1 MRIPTTGR
9 HRKQNNKPKQ
19 QKPMKYDAKILKLAG
34 AYYTDARGV
43 IYSIL
48 RASGVNAAAAYTHAY
63 LNTDIREDQR
73 ERRAKDLEA
82 GQYISE
88 LIAHLKAA
96 KKTPIILHDD
106 NSQEDSQTQTQRKKN
121 KNKGDDGGKVLQTFS
136 EVRDALAQ
144 VAGDVE
150 GKDKAGVL
158 VQLAKMLP
166 EERREEEKR
175 VLMYLPFNSDCK
187 QCTLYLQEQQ
197 KKDK

>member
-1 MRIPTTGR
+1 
-9 HRKQNNKPKQ
+9 
-19 QKPMKYDAKILKLAG
+19 MKYDAKILKLAG

-43 IYSIL
+43 IFAIL
-48 RASGVNAAAAYTHAY
+48 RAAGVNSAAAYTHAY
-63 LNTDIREDQR
+63 MSTDIREDQR

-82 GQYISE
+82 GQYIGE

-106 NSQEDSQTQTQRKKN
+106 TATQEQTNTKERRN
-121 KNKGDDGGKVLQTFS
+121 KNNKGKEEDGGKVLQTFS
-136 EVRDALAQ
+136 EVRDALAA

-150 GKDKAGVL
+150 GKEKAGVL

-187 QCTLYLQEQQ
+187 QCTLYLQEQT

>member
-1 MRIPTTGR
+1 
-9 HRKQNNKPKQ
+9 
-19 QKPMKYDAKILKLAG
+19 MKYDAKIIKLAG

-43 IYSIL
+43 IFAIL

-63 LNTDIREDQR
+63 LNTDIKEDQR
-73 ERRAKDLEA
+73 ERRAREMEA
-82 GQYISE
+82 GQYIGE
-88 LIAHLKAA
+88 LINHLKAA

-106 NSQEDSQTQTQRKKN
+106 TADASQEQTQERRGNN
-121 KNKGDDGGKVLQTFS
+121 KNKKDKEEGKVLQTFS
-136 EVRDALAQ
+136 EVRDALAA

-187 QCTLYLQEQQ
+187 QCTLYIQEQN
-197 KKDK
+197 KKGK

>member
-1 MRIPTTGR
+1 
-9 HRKQNNKPKQ
+9 
-19 QKPMKYDAKILKLAG
+19 MKYDAKIIKLAG

-48 RASGVNAAAAYTHAY
+48 RASGVNAAAAFTHAY
-63 LNTDIREDQR
+63 MNTDIKEDQR
-73 ERRAKDLEA
+73 ERRARDLEA

-96 KKTPIILHDD
+96 KKTPIILQDD
-106 NSQEDSQTQTQRKKN
+106 TAQEQQEDNKQTKDKRREKE
-121 KNKGDDGGKVLQTFS
+121 DGKVLQTFS
-136 EVRDALAQ
+136 EVRDALAA

-187 QCTLYLQEQQ
+187 QCTLYLQEQT

>member
-1 MRIPTTGR
+1 
-9 HRKQNNKPKQ
+9 
-19 QKPMKYDAKILKLAG
+19 MKYDAKILKLAG

-43 IYSIL
+43 IFAIL

-63 LNTDIREDQR
+63 MSTDIREDQR

-82 GQYISE
+82 GQYINE
-88 LIAHLKAA
+88 LIQHLKAA

-106 NSQEDSQTQTQRKKN
+106 NSQEQQEDN
-121 KNKGDDGGKVLQTFS
+121 KRTKDKRREKEDGKVLQTFA
-136 EVRDALAQ
+136 EVRDALAA

-187 QCTLYLQEQQ
+187 QCALYLREQQ
-197 KKDK
+197 KKGK

>member
-1 MRIPTTGR
+1 
-9 HRKQNNKPKQ
+9 
-19 QKPMKYDAKILKLAG
+19 MKYDAKILKLAG

-43 IYSIL
+43 IFAIL

-63 LNTDIREDQR
+63 MSTDMREDQR
-73 ERRAKDLEA
+73 ERRARDLEA
-82 GQYISE
+82 GQYIGE
-88 LIAHLKAA
+88 LINHLKAA

-106 NSQEDSQTQTQRKKN
+106 NSQEQTQERRGNN
-121 KNKGDDGGKVLQTFS
+121 KNKKDKEERDGGKVLQTFS
-136 EVRDALAQ
+136 EVRDALAA

-187 QCTLYLQEQQ
+187 QCTLYLQEQT

>member
-1 MRIPTTGR
+1 
-9 HRKQNNKPKQ
+9 
-19 QKPMKYDAKILKLAG
+19 MKYDAKIIKLAG

-63 LNTDIREDQR
+63 MNTDLKEDQR
-73 ERRAKDLEA
+73 ERRARDLEA
-82 GQYISE
+82 GQYIGE
-88 LIAHLKAA
+88 LINHLKAA

-106 NSQEDSQTQTQRKKN
+106 TAQEQTQDN
-121 KNKGDDGGKVLQTFS
+121 KRTKDKRREKEGGKVLQTFS
-136 EVRDALAQ
+136 EVRDALAA

-187 QCTLYLQEQQ
+187 QCTLYIQEQQ
-197 KKDK
+197 KKSK

>member
-1 MRIPTTGR
+1 
-9 HRKQNNKPKQ
+9 
-19 QKPMKYDAKILKLAG
+19 MKYDAKIIKLAG

-48 RASGVNAAAAYTHAY
+48 RASGVNAAAAYMHAY

-73 ERRAKDLEA
+73 ERRARDLEA

-96 KKTPIILHDD
+96 KKTPIILQDD
-106 NSQEDSQTQTQRKKN
+106 NSQGQTQERRGNN
-121 KNKGDDGGKVLQTFS
+121 KNKKDKEEGKVLQTFS
-136 EVRDALAQ
+136 EVRDALAA

-187 QCTLYLQEQQ
+187 QCTLYLQEQNR
-197 KKDK
+197 KGK

>member
-1 MRIPTTGR
+1 
-9 HRKQNNKPKQ
+9 
-19 QKPMKYDAKILKLAG
+19 MKYDAKIIKLAG

-43 IYSIL
+43 IFAIL

-63 LNTDIREDQR
+63 MNTDLREDQR
-73 ERRAKDLEA
+73 ERRAKEMEA

-106 NSQEDSQTQTQRKKN
+106 TAASSQEQTQRKKI
-121 KNKGDDGGKVLQTFS
+121 KNKGDEGGKVLQTFS
-136 EVRDALAQ
+136 EVRDALAA

-187 QCTLYLQEQQ
+187 QCTLYLQEQN
-197 KKDK
+197 KKGK

>member
-1 MRIPTTGR
+1 
-9 HRKQNNKPKQ
+9 
-19 QKPMKYDAKILKLAG
+19 MKYDAKILKLAG

-63 LNTDIREDQR
+63 MSTDIREDQR

-82 GQYISE
+82 GQYIGE
-88 LIAHLKAA
+88 LISHLKAA

-106 NSQEDSQTQTQRKKN
+106 TATQEHTNTKERRN
-121 KNKGDDGGKVLQTFS
+121 KSKENEGGKVLQTFS
-136 EVRDALAQ
+136 EVRDALAA

-187 QCTLYLQEQQ
+187 QCTLYIQEQQ
-197 KKDK
+197 KKGK

>member
-1 MRIPTTGR
+1 MQPEGSHAGTIT
-9 HRKQNNKPKQ
+9 RKQTKTTT
-19 QKPMKYDAKILKLAG
+19 PMKYDAKIIKLAG

-82 GQYISE
+82 GQYINE
-88 LIAHLKAA
+88 LINHLKAA

-106 NSQEDSQTQTQRKKN
+106 TSQEQTQERRGNN
-121 KNKGDDGGKVLQTFS
+121 KNKKDKEEGKVLQTFS
-136 EVRDALAQ
+136 EVRDALAA

-187 QCTLYLQEQQ
+187 QCTLYLQEQN
-197 KKDK
+197 KKGK

>member
-1 MRIPTTGR
+1 
-9 HRKQNNKPKQ
+9 
-19 QKPMKYDAKILKLAG
+19 MKYDAKIIKLAG

-43 IYSIL
+43 IFAIL

-63 LNTDIREDQR
+63 MNTDLKEDQR

-82 GQYISE
+82 GQYIAE

-106 NSQEDSQTQTQRKKN
+106 TAQEQQEDN
-121 KNKGDDGGKVLQTFS
+121 KRTKDKRREKEEGKVLQTFS
-136 EVRDALAQ
+136 EVRDALAA

-187 QCTLYLQEQQ
+187 QCTLYLQEQN
-197 KKDK
+197 KKGK

>member
-1 MRIPTTGR
+1 
-9 HRKQNNKPKQ
+9 
-19 QKPMKYDAKILKLAG
+19 MKYDAKIIKLAG

-43 IYSIL
+43 IFAIL

-63 LNTDIREDQR
+63 MNTDLREDQR

-82 GQYISE
+82 GQYIGE
-88 LIAHLKAA
+88 LINHLKAA

-106 NSQEDSQTQTQRKKN
+106 TADASQEQTQRKKS

-136 EVRDALAQ
+136 EVRDALAA

-187 QCTLYLQEQQ
+187 QCTLYLQEQT

>member
-1 MRIPTTGR
+1 
-9 HRKQNNKPKQ
+9 
-19 QKPMKYDAKILKLAG
+19 MKYDHKILKLAG

-43 IYSIL
+43 IYAIL

-63 LNTDIREDQR
+63 MNTDIKEDQR
-73 ERRAKDLEA
+73 ERRARDLEA
-82 GQYISE
+82 GQYIGE
-88 LIAHLKAA
+88 LINHLKAA

-106 NSQEDSQTQTQRKKN
+106 TSQEDSQTQTQRKKN
-121 KNKGDDGGKVLQTFS
+121 KSKGDEGGKVLQTFS
-136 EVRDALAQ
+136 EVRDALAA

-187 QCTLYLQEQQ
+187 QCTLYIQEQQ
-197 KKDK
+197 KKGK

>member
-1 MRIPTTGR
+1 
-9 HRKQNNKPKQ
+9 
-19 QKPMKYDAKILKLAG
+19 MKYAANIMKLAG

-48 RASGVNAAAAYTHAY
+48 RAAGVNHSAAYTHAY
-63 LNTDIREDQR
+63 MSTDIREDQR

-82 GQYISE
+82 GQYIGE
-88 LIAHLKAA
+88 LINHLKAA

-106 NSQEDSQTQTQRKKN
+106 TSQEQQEDN
-121 KNKGDDGGKVLQTFS
+121 KRTKDKRREKEEGKVLQTFA
-136 EVRDALAQ
+136 EVRDALAA

-187 QCTLYLQEQQ
+187 QCTLYLQEQT

>member
-1 MRIPTTGR
+1 
-9 HRKQNNKPKQ
+9 
-19 QKPMKYDAKILKLAG
+19 MKYDHKILKLAG

-43 IYSIL
+43 IFAIL

-82 GQYISE
+82 GQYIGE

-106 NSQEDSQTQTQRKKN
+106 TADASQDGTKEKKYKN
-121 KNKGDDGGKVLQTFS
+121 KKDKEERDGGKVLQTFS
-136 EVRDALAQ
+136 EVRDALAA

-187 QCTLYLQEQQ
+187 QCTLYIQEQQ
-197 KKDK
+197 KKGK

>member
-1 MRIPTTGR
+1 
-9 HRKQNNKPKQ
+9 
-19 QKPMKYDAKILKLAG
+19 MKYDHKILKLAG

-43 IYSIL
+43 IFAIL

-63 LNTDIREDQR
+63 MSTDIREEQR

-82 GQYISE
+82 GQYINE
-88 LIAHLKAA
+88 LINHLKAA
-96 KKTPIILHDD
+96 KKTPIILQDD
-106 NSQEDSQTQTQRKKN
+106 ASQEQQEDN
-121 KNKGDDGGKVLQTFS
+121 KRTKDKRREKEGGKVLQTFS
-136 EVRDALAQ
+136 EVRDALAA

-187 QCTLYLQEQQ
+187 QCSLYIQEQN
-197 KKDK
+197 KKGK